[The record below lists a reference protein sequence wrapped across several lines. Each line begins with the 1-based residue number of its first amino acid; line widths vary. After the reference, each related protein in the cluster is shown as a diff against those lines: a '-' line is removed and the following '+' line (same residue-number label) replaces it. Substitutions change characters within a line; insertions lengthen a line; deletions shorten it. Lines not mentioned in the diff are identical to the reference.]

1 MKDFLIALRL
11 AAISVLVCAVA
22 YPLTLAAFASAAFPF
37 TASGSILHDDAGN
50 PIGSERIAQEFAS
63 AGYFWPRPSAVDY
76 NAAATGGS
84 NLSPT
89 NPKIAE
95 RAIPILVRLGAS
107 EQKPVPLDLVTA
119 SGSGVDPDI
128 TEAAALFQ
136 VPRIAS
142 ARNLTET
149 DLHALIKRS
158 SRLPGGF
165 MAGGGRIVNVL
176 NLNIELD
183 RLAAGK

>member
-1 MKDFLIALRL
+1 MKDLLIALRL

-22 YPLTLAAFASAAFPF
+22 YPLALTAFASAAFPF
-37 TASGSILHDDAGN
+37 TASGSILHDEAGN
-50 PIGSERIAQEFAS
+50 PIGSERIAQAFVS
-63 AGYFWPRPSAVDY
+63 DGYFWPRPSAVDY

-95 RAIPILVRLGAS
+95 RAMSILVRLGAS
-107 EQKPVPLDLVTA
+107 EHKPVPLDLVTA

-128 TEAAALFQ
+128 TEVAALYQ
-136 VPRIAS
+136 VPRIAV
-142 ARNLTET
+142 ARNLPQTE
-149 DLHALIKRS
+149 LRALVESS

-165 MAGGGRIVNVL
+165 MAGSRTVNVL
-176 NLNIELD
+176 TLNIELD
-183 RLAAGK
+183 RLAAGD